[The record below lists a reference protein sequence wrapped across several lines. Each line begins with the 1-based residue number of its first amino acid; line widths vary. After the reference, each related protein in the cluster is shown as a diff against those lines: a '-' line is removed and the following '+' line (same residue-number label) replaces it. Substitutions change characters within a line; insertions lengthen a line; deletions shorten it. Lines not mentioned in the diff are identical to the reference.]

1 MFLIVL
7 RIKTHFF
14 KMKKIFLA
22 IALIG
27 GIMVA
32 QAQTATPT
40 EKQTASGPVM
50 EFESSV
56 IDYGL
61 IEHNA
66 DGKREFVLT
75 NKGNAPLI
83 ISNAKGSCGC
93 TVPTWP
99 KAPIAPGESA
109 SIGVKYATNRIGKFT
124 KTITLTTNA
133 PEKTKIL
140 TIKGEVK
147 KPVEAPAAPTKP
159 KASVL
164 EVK

>member
-1 MFLIVL
+1 
-7 RIKTHFF
+7 
-14 KMKKIFLA
+14 MKKIFLA
-22 IALIG
+22 MALISG
-27 GIMVA
+27 FMVA
-32 QAQTATPT
+32 QAQTKPT
-40 EKQTASGPVM
+40 NEKQAVNGPKM
-50 EFESSV
+50 EFETSV
-56 IDYGL
+56 MDYGL

-75 NKGNAPLI
+75 NTGNAPLI

-99 KAPIAPGESA
+99 KAPIAPGETA

-159 KASVL
+159 KSSVL

>member
-1 MFLIVL
+1 MNQNIYL
-7 RIKTHFF
+7 

-22 IALIG
+22 LALISG
-27 GIMVA
+27 FMLA
-32 QAQTATPT
+32 QAQTKAPN
-40 EKQTASGPVM
+40 EKKDVNGPKM
-50 EFESSV
+50 EFETSV
-56 IDYGL
+56 MDYGL

-75 NKGNAPLI
+75 NTGNAPLI

-159 KASVL
+159 KSSVL

>member
-1 MFLIVL
+1 
-7 RIKTHFF
+7 
-14 KMKKIFLA
+14 MKKIFLA

-27 GIMVA
+27 ATVSL
-32 QAQTATPT
+32 QAQSSSSAAK
-40 EKQTASGPVM
+40 EIKAGPIM
-50 EFESSV
+50 EFESTV

-75 NKGNAPLI
+75 NTGNAPLI

-124 KTITLTTNA
+124 KTITLTTNSA
-133 PEKTKIL
+133 EKTKVL
-140 TIKGEVK
+140 TVKGEVK
-147 KPVEAPAAPTKP
+147 KPAQAPAAPSKP

>member
-1 MFLIVL
+1 
-7 RIKTHFF
+7 
-14 KMKKIFLA
+14 MKKIFLA
-22 IALIG
+22 LALIS

-32 QAQTATPT
+32 QAQTTTSA
-40 EKQTASGPVM
+40 EKKGVNGPKM
-50 EFESSV
+50 EFKTSV
-56 IDYGL
+56 MDYGL
-61 IEHNA
+61 IEHNS
-66 DGKREFVLT
+66 DGNREFVLT
-75 NKGNAPLI
+75 NTGNAPLI

-109 SIGVKYATNRIGKFT
+109 SIGVKYSTNRIGKFT

-133 PEKTKIL
+133 EEKTKIL

-159 KASVL
+159 KSSVL

>member
-1 MFLIVL
+1 
-7 RIKTHFF
+7 
-14 KMKKIFLA
+14 MKKIFLA
-22 IALIG
+22 IALISG
-27 GIMVA
+27 FMVA
-32 QAQTATPT
+32 QAQTKAPN
-40 EKQTASGPVM
+40 EQQAVNGPKM
-50 EFESSV
+50 EFETSV
-56 IDYGL
+56 MDYGL

-75 NKGNAPLI
+75 NTGNAPLI

-109 SIGVKYATNRIGKFT
+109 TIGVKYATNRIGKFT

-159 KASVL
+159 KTSVL

>member
-1 MFLIVL
+1 
-7 RIKTHFF
+7 
-14 KMKKIFLA
+14 MKKIFLA
-22 IALIG
+22 LALISG
-27 GIMVA
+27 VMVT
-32 QAQTATPT
+32 QAQTTAPT
-40 EKQTASGPVM
+40 EKKAVNGPKM
-50 EFESSV
+50 EFETSV
-56 IDYGL
+56 MDYGL
-61 IEHNA
+61 IEHNS

-75 NKGNAPLI
+75 NTGNTPLI

-109 SIGVKYATNRIGKFT
+109 SIGVKYDTKRIGKFT

-159 KASVL
+159 KSSVL

>member
-1 MFLIVL
+1 
-7 RIKTHFF
+7 
-14 KMKKIFLA
+14 MKKIFLA
-22 IALIG
+22 IALISG
-27 GIMVA
+27 FMLA
-32 QAQTATPT
+32 QAQTTAPT
-40 EKQTASGPVM
+40 EKKAVNGPKM
-50 EFESSV
+50 EFETSV
-56 IDYGL
+56 MDYGL

-75 NKGNAPLI
+75 NTGNAPLI

-159 KASVL
+159 KSSVL

>member
-1 MFLIVL
+1 
-7 RIKTHFF
+7 
-14 KMKKIFLA
+14 MKKIFLTL
-22 IALIG
+22 ALFSGVI
-27 GIMVA
+27 VA
-32 QAQTATPT
+32 QAQTTTPT
-40 EKQTASGPVM
+40 EKKDVNGPKM
-50 EFESSV
+50 EFETSV
-56 IDYGL
+56 MDYGL
-61 IEHNA
+61 IEHNS

-75 NKGNAPLI
+75 NTGNAPLI

-159 KASVL
+159 KSSVL

>member
-1 MFLIVL
+1 
-7 RIKTHFF
+7 
-14 KMKKIFLA
+14 MKKIFLA
-22 IALIG
+22 ISLITCV
-27 GIMVA
+27 ITS
-32 QAQTATPT
+32 QAQTNDSTV
-40 EKQTASGPVM
+40 KQITDGPVM

-56 IDYGL
+56 IDYGI

-75 NKGNAPLI
+75 NTGNAPLI

-109 SIGVKYATNRIGKFT
+109 TIGVKYATSRIGKFT
-124 KTITLTTNA
+124 KTITLTTNTS
-133 PEKTKIL
+133 EKTKIL
-140 TIKGEVK
+140 TVKGEVK
-147 KPVEAPAAPTKP
+147 KPAETPAAPSKP
-159 KASVL
+159 KSSIL

>member
-1 MFLIVL
+1 
-7 RIKTHFF
+7 
-14 KMKKIFLA
+14 MKKIFLA
-22 IALIG
+22 LALIS
-27 GIMVA
+27 GIMVV
-32 QAQTATPT
+32 QAQTTTPT
-40 EKQTASGPVM
+40 EKKDVNGPKM
-50 EFESSV
+50 EFETSV
-56 IDYGL
+56 MDYGL
-61 IEHNA
+61 IEHNS

-75 NKGNAPLI
+75 NTGNAPLI

-159 KASVL
+159 KSSVL

>member
-1 MFLIVL
+1 
-7 RIKTHFF
+7 
-14 KMKKIFLA
+14 MKKIFLA
-22 IALIG
+22 IALISG
-27 GIMVA
+27 FMLA
-32 QAQTATPT
+32 QAQTKAPN
-40 EKQTASGPVM
+40 EKQAVNGPKM
-50 EFESSV
+50 EFETSV
-56 IDYGL
+56 MDYGL

-75 NKGNAPLI
+75 NTGNAPLI

-133 PEKTKIL
+133 IEKTKIL

-147 KPVEAPAAPTKP
+147 KPVEAPVAPTKP
-159 KASVL
+159 KSSVL

>member
-1 MFLIVL
+1 
-7 RIKTHFF
+7 
-14 KMKKIFLA
+14 MKKLLLA
-22 IALIG
+22 IALISSV
-27 GIMVA
+27 MVA
-32 QAQTATPT
+32 QAQTN
-40 EKQTASGPVM
+40 ASTVKEAADGPVM
-50 EFESSV
+50 KFETSV
-56 IDYGL
+56 VDYGL

-75 NKGNAPLI
+75 NTGNAPLI

-124 KTITLTTNA
+124 KTITLTTNTE
-133 PEKTKIL
+133 EKTKIL

-159 KASVL
+159 KSSVL

>member
-1 MFLIVL
+1 
-7 RIKTHFF
+7 
-14 KMKKIFLA
+14 MKKIFLA
-22 IALIG
+22 LALISAVT
-27 GIMVA
+27 VA
-32 QAQTATPT
+32 QAQTTAPT
-40 EKQTASGPVM
+40 EKKAVNGPKM
-50 EFESSV
+50 EFKTSV
-56 IDYGL
+56 MDYGL
-61 IEHNA
+61 IEHNS
-66 DGKREFVLT
+66 DGNREFVLT
-75 NKGNAPLI
+75 NTGNAPLI

-147 KPVEAPAAPTKP
+147 KPVEAPAAPIKP
-159 KASVL
+159 KSSVL

>member
-1 MFLIVL
+1 
-7 RIKTHFF
+7 
-14 KMKKIFLA
+14 
-22 IALIG
+22 
-27 GIMVA
+27 MVV
-32 QAQTATPT
+32 QAQTTTPT
-40 EKQTASGPVM
+40 EKKDVNGPKM
-50 EFESSV
+50 EFETSV
-56 IDYGL
+56 MDYGL
-61 IEHNA
+61 IEHIS

-75 NKGNAPLI
+75 NTGNAPLI

-133 PEKTKIL
+133 AEKTKIL

-159 KASVL
+159 KSSVL

>member
-1 MFLIVL
+1 
-7 RIKTHFF
+7 
-14 KMKKIFLA
+14 MKNIFLA
-22 IALIG
+22 IALLSG
-27 GIMVA
+27 FMLA
-32 QAQTATPT
+32 QAQTKAPN
-40 EKQTASGPVM
+40 EKQANNGPNM
-50 EFESSV
+50 EFETSV
-56 IDYGL
+56 MDYGL
-61 IEHNA
+61 IEHNS

-75 NKGNAPLI
+75 NTGNAPLI

-159 KASVL
+159 KSSVL

>member
-1 MFLIVL
+1 
-7 RIKTHFF
+7 
-14 KMKKIFLA
+14 MKKIFLA
-22 IALIG
+22 LALISG
-27 GIMVA
+27 VMVA
-32 QAQTATPT
+32 QSQTKAPN
-40 EKQTASGPVM
+40 EKQTVNGPKM
-50 EFESSV
+50 EFETSV
-56 IDYGL
+56 MDYGL

-75 NKGNAPLI
+75 NTGNAPLI

-159 KASVL
+159 KSSVL

>member
-1 MFLIVL
+1 
-7 RIKTHFF
+7 
-14 KMKKIFLA
+14 MKKIFLA
-22 IALIG
+22 IALISG
-27 GIMVA
+27 FMVA
-32 QAQTATPT
+32 QAQTKAPN
-40 EKQTASGPVM
+40 EQQAVNGPKM
-50 EFESSV
+50 EFETSV
-56 IDYGL
+56 MDYGL

-75 NKGNAPLI
+75 NTGNAPLI

-159 KASVL
+159 KTSVL

>member
-1 MFLIVL
+1 
-7 RIKTHFF
+7 
-14 KMKKIFLA
+14 MKKIFLA
-22 IALIG
+22 LALISAVT
-27 GIMVA
+27 VA
-32 QAQTATPT
+32 QAQTTAPT
-40 EKQTASGPVM
+40 EKKAVNGPRM
-50 EFESSV
+50 EFETSV
-56 IDYGL
+56 MDYGL
-61 IEHNA
+61 IEHNS

-75 NKGNAPLI
+75 NTGNAPLI

-159 KASVL
+159 KSSVL

>member
-1 MFLIVL
+1 
-7 RIKTHFF
+7 
-14 KMKKIFLA
+14 MKKIFLA
-22 IALIG
+22 IALISG
-27 GIMVA
+27 FMVT
-32 QAQTATPT
+32 QAQTKAPN
-40 EKQTASGPVM
+40 EKQVVNGPKM
-50 EFESSV
+50 EFETSV
-56 IDYGL
+56 MDYGL

-75 NKGNAPLI
+75 NTGNAPLI
-83 ISNAKGSCGC
+83 ITNAKGSCGC

-159 KASVL
+159 KSSVL

>member
-1 MFLIVL
+1 
-7 RIKTHFF
+7 
-14 KMKKIFLA
+14 MKKIFLA
-22 IALIG
+22 IALISG
-27 GIMVA
+27 FMVT
-32 QAQTATPT
+32 QAQTKAPN
-40 EKQTASGPVM
+40 EKQVVNGPKM
-50 EFESSV
+50 EFETSV
-56 IDYGL
+56 MDYGL

-75 NKGNAPLI
+75 NTGNAPLI
-83 ISNAKGSCGC
+83 ITNAKGSCGC

-147 KPVEAPAAPTKP
+147 KPVEAPAAPIKP
-159 KASVL
+159 KSSVL

>member
-1 MFLIVL
+1 
-7 RIKTHFF
+7 
-14 KMKKIFLA
+14 MKKIFLA
-22 IALIG
+22 IALISG
-27 GIMVA
+27 FMVA
-32 QAQTATPT
+32 QAQTKALN
-40 EKQTASGPVM
+40 EKQAANGPIM
-50 EFESSV
+50 EFETSV
-56 IDYGL
+56 MDYGL

-75 NKGNAPLI
+75 NTGNAPLI

-159 KASVL
+159 KSSVL

>member
-1 MFLIVL
+1 MYL
-7 RIKTHFF
+7 

-22 IALIG
+22 IVLISG
-27 GIMVA
+27 FMVA
-32 QAQTATPT
+32 QAQTKAPN
-40 EKQTASGPVM
+40 EKQAVNGPKM
-50 EFESSV
+50 EFETSV
-56 IDYGL
+56 MDYGL
-61 IEHNA
+61 IDHNA

-75 NKGNAPLI
+75 NTGNAPLI

-159 KASVL
+159 KSSVL

>member
-1 MFLIVL
+1 
-7 RIKTHFF
+7 
-14 KMKKIFLA
+14 MKKLFLA

-27 GIMVA
+27 AVA
-32 QAQTATPT
+32 SLQAQTTKPLA
-40 EKQTASGPVM
+40 EGGVNGPKM
-50 EFESSV
+50 EFKSTV

-66 DGKREFVLT
+66 DGKREFILT
-75 NKGNAPLI
+75 NVGNAPLI

-124 KTITLTTNA
+124 KTITLTTNTD
-133 PEKTKIL
+133 EKTKVL
-140 TIKGEVK
+140 TIKGEVE
-147 KPVEAPAAPTKP
+147 KPVQAPAAPTKP

>member
-1 MFLIVL
+1 
-7 RIKTHFF
+7 
-14 KMKKIFLA
+14 MKKIFLA
-22 IALIG
+22 LTLIS
-27 GIMVA
+27 GIMLA
-32 QAQTATPT
+32 QAQTTTPT
-40 EKQTASGPVM
+40 EKKDVNSPKM
-50 EFESSV
+50 EFETSV
-56 IDYGL
+56 MDYGL
-61 IEHNA
+61 IEHKS

-75 NKGNAPLI
+75 NTGNAPLI

-109 SIGVKYATNRIGKFT
+109 SIGVKYDTKRIGKFT

-159 KASVL
+159 KSSVL

>member
-1 MFLIVL
+1 
-7 RIKTHFF
+7 
-14 KMKKIFLA
+14 MKKIFLA
-22 IALIG
+22 IALISG
-27 GIMVA
+27 FMVA
-32 QAQTATPT
+32 QAQTKAPN
-40 EKQTASGPVM
+40 EKQSVNGPKM
-50 EFESSV
+50 EFETSV
-56 IDYGL
+56 MDYGL

-75 NKGNAPLI
+75 NTGNAPLI

-99 KAPIAPGESA
+99 KAPIAPGETA

-147 KPVEAPAAPTKP
+147 KPVEAPAAPIKP
-159 KASVL
+159 KSSVL

>member
-1 MFLIVL
+1 
-7 RIKTHFF
+7 
-14 KMKKIFLA
+14 MKKIFLA
-22 IALIG
+22 IALISG
-27 GIMVA
+27 FMVA
-32 QAQTATPT
+32 QAQTTAPT
-40 EKQTASGPVM
+40 EKKGVNSPKM
-50 EFESSV
+50 EFETSV
-56 IDYGL
+56 MDYGL

-75 NKGNAPLI
+75 NTGNAPLI

-109 SIGVKYATNRIGKFT
+109 SIGVKYATSRIGKFT

-133 PEKTKIL
+133 PVKTKIL
-140 TIKGEVK
+140 TIKGEVQ

-159 KASVL
+159 KSSVL

>member
-1 MFLIVL
+1 M
-7 RIKTHFF
+7 
-14 KMKKIFLA
+14 MKKIFLV
-22 IALIG
+22 IAFVSG
-27 GIMVA
+27 FMVV
-32 QAQTATPT
+32 QAQTKSPV
-40 EKQTASGPVM
+40 EKQAVNGPKM
-50 EFESSV
+50 EFETSV
-56 IDYGL
+56 MDYGL
-61 IEHNA
+61 IEHKA

-75 NKGNAPLI
+75 KTGKAPLI

-109 SIGVKYATNRIGKFT
+109 SIGVKYDTKRIGKFT

-133 PEKTKIL
+133 TEKTKIL

-159 KASVL
+159 KSSVL

>member
-1 MFLIVL
+1 
-7 RIKTHFF
+7 
-14 KMKKIFLA
+14 MKKIFLA
-22 IALIG
+22 IALLG
-27 GIMVA
+27 FVVA
-32 QAQTATPT
+32 TQAQTAAPKT
-40 EKQTASGPVM
+40 EQSQDGPKM
-50 EFESSV
+50 EFETSV
-56 IDYGL
+56 LDYGL

-75 NKGNAPLI
+75 NTGNAPLI

-124 KTITLTTNA
+124 KTITLTSNTE
-133 PEKTKIL
+133 EKTKIL

-159 KASVL
+159 KSSVL

>member
-1 MFLIVL
+1 
-7 RIKTHFF
+7 
-14 KMKKIFLA
+14 MKKIFLA
-22 IALIG
+22 LALISG
-27 GIMVA
+27 VMLA
-32 QAQTATPT
+32 QAQTTTPT
-40 EKQTASGPVM
+40 EKKDVNGPKM
-50 EFESSV
+50 EFETSV
-56 IDYGL
+56 MDYGL
-61 IEHNA
+61 IEHNS

-75 NKGNAPLI
+75 NTGNAPLI

-133 PEKTKIL
+133 TEKTKIL

-147 KPVEAPAAPTKP
+147 KPVEAPTAPTKP
-159 KASVL
+159 KSSVL